1 MLSNPTTMTDLERDL
16 MGLRRY
22 PPVLQQLNMTWRFI
36 RRWPVIPM
44 SILAVLI
51 FCGIFAPALS
61 THGEAAGGIR
71 DRHYPPIWMQDDR
84 YDKLREDGETPFNC
98 LWTAVLGN
106 PENTR
111 RADVCNFHIFGTD
124 HSGRDVYS
132 RMMHGARISL
142 WVAAIALIFGFVVG
156 TSMGVIGGYAGG
168 WIDEIITRAVDI
180 WQALPFLMVALV
192 CVLIFGQ
199 STILLLALMAALSW
213 VPFVRVIRGQT
224 LTIKNQAFV
233 DLARVAG
240 CSTPRILIRH
250 IVPGVI
256 NTAVVIA
263 TLIVGSLILAEAALS
278 FLGAGVPAPDATW
291 GSMVSEGRGYISTA
305 WWPTILPGLAIFM
318 VVMSL
323 NFTGDWLRDR
333 LDPRL
338 QQIG

>member
-1 MLSNPTTMTDLERDL
+1 M
-16 MGLRRY
+16 
-22 PPVLQQLNMTWRFI
+22 QQLNMVLGAFV

-44 SILAVLI
+44 FILSVLVSLRN
-51 FCGIFAPALS
+51 FRSRLLLRTEKPPAESVTVTIRLFGCMTTGTISSGKKVSKRLS
-61 THGEAAGGIR
+61 VVSVGSRTGATL
-71 DRHYPPIWMQDDR
+71 
-84 YDKLREDGETPFNC
+84 KT
-98 LWTAVLGN
+98 
-106 PENTR
+106 TR
-111 RADVCNFHIFGTD
+111 RVDVCNFHLFGTD

-132 RMMHGARISL
+132 RMLHGARISL
-142 WVAAIALIFGFVVG
+142 WVAAIALLFGFVVG
-156 TSMGVIGGYAGG
+156 TTMGVVSGYAGG
-168 WIDEIITRAVDI
+168 WIDEIITRLVDI

-199 STILLLALMAALSW
+199 STVLLLALMAALSW

-224 LTIKNQAFV
+224 LTIKNDAYV
-233 DLARVAG
+233 ELARVAG
-240 CSTPRILIRH
+240 CSTARVLIRH

-291 GSMVSEGRGYISTA
+291 GSMVSEGRSYISTA
-305 WWPTILPGLAIFM
+305 WWPTVLPGLAIFM
-318 VVMSL
+318 VVLSL

>member
-1 MLSNPTTMTDLERDL
+1 MTTLEQDILGVRE
-16 MGLRRY
+16 Y
-22 PPVLQQLNMTWRFI
+22 PPVLHELHMLWRFI
-36 RRWPVIPM
+36 RRWPVIPLIIL
-44 SILAVLI
+44 SILALAGV
-51 FCGIFAPALS
+51 FAGGLA

-84 YDKLREDGETPFNC
+84 YDNLRESGLSSGSC
-98 LWTAVLGN
+98 LWNALKGN

-111 RADVCNFHIFGTD
+111 RADVCQFHILGTD

-132 RMMHGARISL
+132 RMLHGARISL
-142 WVAAIALIFGFVVG
+142 VVAAIALLSGFVTG
-156 TSMGVIGGYAGG
+156 TALGVVSGYAGG
-168 WIDEIITRAVDI
+168 WLDEIVTRLVDI

-199 STILLLALMAALSW
+199 STTLLLALMAALAW
-213 VPFVRVIRGQT
+213 NPFVRVIRSQT
-224 LTIKNQAFV
+224 LTIKNNAYV

-240 CSTPRILIRH
+240 CSTARILLRH
-250 IVPGVI
+250 ILPGVI

-263 TLIVGSLILAEAALS
+263 TLSVGSLILAEAALS

-305 WWPTILPGLAIFM
+305 WWPTVLPGLAIFL
-318 VVMSL
+318 VVLSL

-338 QQIG
+338 QQIA